1 MKSVFQKYRGFLLV
15 TILCVAQMAWAQ
27 ASWAQTTGPKVTV
40 HLDPQKTEIHW
51 SLGSTLHTVHGTF
64 RLKGG
69 MMTFDPA
76 TGAAEGEFLVD
87 VTTGESGNS
96 SRDAKMQKEVLESD
110 KYPQAFFHPVKV
122 SGDIKPGSTQ
132 NVTVEGT
139 FNIHGADHPL
149 TLQMALQWNGTDATA
164 TTQFVIPYV
173 AWGMKDASTFLLK
186 VDKEVTVNVA
196 ARGTV
201 EGLSPAK

>member
-1 MKSVFQKYRGFLLV
+1 MNPALCKHRIFLISFV
-15 TILCVAQMAWAQ
+15 LCAAQIVRAQ
-27 ASWAQTTGPKVTV
+27 SPAPKVTV
-40 HLDPQKTEIHW
+40 HLDPQKSEIHW
-51 SLGSTLHTVHGTF
+51 TLGTTLHTVHGTF

-69 MMTFDPA
+69 LMTFDPA

-96 SRDAKMQKEVLESD
+96 SRDAKMQNEVLESG
-110 KYPQAFFHPVKV
+110 KYPQAFFHPVKF
-122 SGDIKPGSTQ
+122 SGNLKAGGTQ
-132 NVTVEGT
+132 NVTVGGT

-149 TLQMALQWNGTDATA
+149 TLQMAVQLNGPDATA
-164 TTQFVIPYV
+164 TTHFVIPYL

-186 VDKEVTVNVA
+186 VDNEVTVDVV

-201 EGLSPAK
+201 EGLSPGK

>member
-1 MKSVFQKYRGFLLV
+1 MNSAFRKHRLLV
-15 TILCVAQMAWAQ
+15 AVALCFAQMAWAQ
-27 ASWAQTTGPKVTV
+27 SQAPKVTI

-51 SLGSTLHTVHGTF
+51 TLGTTLHTVHGTF

-69 MMTFDPA
+69 VMTFNPA

-96 SRDAKMQKEVLESD
+96 SRDSKMQKEVLESG

-122 SGDIKPGSTQ
+122 SGELKPGSPQ
-132 NVTVEGT
+132 NVTVDGT

-149 TLQMALQWNGTDATA
+149 TLQMTVQLNGTGASA
-164 TTQFVIPYV
+164 TTHFTIPYV
-173 AWGMKDASTFLLK
+173 AWGMKDESTFLLK
-186 VDKEVTVNVA
+186 VDKEVTVDVTA
-196 ARGTV
+196 QGTV
-201 EGLSPAK
+201 DGLSRGR

>member
-1 MKSVFQKYRGFLLV
+1 MNSVPRKHRLLAAIV
-15 TILCVAQMAWAQ
+15 LCFAQMAWAQ
-27 ASWAQTTGPKVTV
+27 STTPKVTV

-51 SLGSTLHTVHGTF
+51 TLGTTLHTVHGTF

-69 MMTFDPA
+69 LMTFNPA

-87 VTTGESGNS
+87 VTTGESGNN
-96 SRDAKMQKEVLESD
+96 SRDGKMQSEVLESS

-122 SGDIKPGSTQ
+122 TGELKPGSSQ
-132 NVTVEGT
+132 NVTVDGT

-149 TLQMALQWNGTDATA
+149 TLQMTVQLTGTDATA
-164 TTQFVIPYV
+164 TTHFTIPYL
-173 AWGMKDASTFLLK
+173 AWVMKDESTFLLK
-186 VDKEVTVNVA
+186 VDKEVTVDIT

-201 EGLSPAK
+201 DGLSPGK

>member
-1 MKSVFQKYRGFLLV
+1 VNSVPRKHRLLAAIV
-15 TILCVAQMAWAQ
+15 LCFAQMAWAQ
-27 ASWAQTTGPKVTV
+27 STTPKVTV

-51 SLGSTLHTVHGTF
+51 TLGTTLHTVHGTF

-69 MMTFDPA
+69 LMTFNPA

-87 VTTGESGNS
+87 VTTGESGNN
-96 SRDAKMQKEVLESD
+96 SRDGKMQSEVLESS

-122 SGDIKPGSTQ
+122 TGELKPGSSQ
-132 NVTVEGT
+132 NVTVDGT

-149 TLQMALQWNGTDATA
+149 TLQMTVQLTGTDATA
-164 TTQFVIPYV
+164 TTHFTIPYL
-173 AWGMKDASTFLLK
+173 AWGMKDESTFLLK
-186 VDKEVTVNVA
+186 VDKEVTVDIT

-201 EGLSPAK
+201 DGLSPGK